1 MPISAAGSRHHA
13 RVAALSRSRTAD
25 DPDMI
30 AARRDLAEAK
40 LSAYIA
46 QVLAEAPPLSI
57 EQRTRLAELLAPVR
71 RGGEAQK

>member
-1 MPISAAGSRHHA
+1 
-13 RVAALSRSRTAD
+13 
-25 DPDMI
+25 MI